1 MASEKQIIDAL
12 QPQFLVML
20 PFWGCEGYCSLRKAR
35 TLVNVEGQGALLG
48 APMHSVQPIPL
59 GMKVG
64 PGQTEQQELPSTP
77 SQACISS
84 GTRHQL

>member
-35 TLVNVEGQGALLG
+35 TLVNVEGQGALVG
-48 APMHSVQPIPL
+48 APMHSV
-59 GMKVG
+59 
-64 PGQTEQQELPSTP
+64 
-77 SQACISS
+77 
-84 GTRHQL
+84 